1 MDKQRR
7 KFIRGLGAGAS
18 GLLLGKAAFAQ
29 ASAVRVL
36 VGFPPGGAIDLTAR
50 VLAEHLQTG
59 LGGPVV
65 VDNRPGAAGN
75 IAAIALKQAK
85 ADGMTLMLAPVNVY
99 CISPVLYKNLQFDP
113 VKDFAPAGIASELSL
128 GAGGVG
134 RRPPANSVQ
143 ELVAWLK
150 ANPQSANCG
159 MAAPGSEGH
168 LLAFAFSRATGVK
181 LNFIG
186 YKGGA
191 PMTQDLIG
199 GQIPMVFD
207 AIVNQIAPHNG
218 GRIRVLAVSGR
229 ARCEA
234 LPRIPTMAELGYK
247 EVTGETWIGM
257 AVPRGTPEA
266 RIAEL
271 NAAFAGVAREAAVKA
286 RLAQVGLTAQ
296 PGTPEGMARLITS
309 DAERWGVLVKQL
321 GLQLD

>member
-1 MDKQRR
+1 VNQQRR
-7 KFIRGLGAGAS
+7 NFVIGLGAGAS
-18 GLLLGKAAFAQ
+18 SLLVNKAAFAQ

-50 VLAEHLQTG
+50 VLAEHLQSG

-113 VKDFAPAGIASELSL
+113 VKDFAPAGTMASFPWGLAVSS
-128 GAGGVG
+128 GV
-134 RRPPANSVQ
+134 PANSVP

-207 AIVNQIAPHNG
+207 SIVNQIAPHNG
-218 GRIRVLAVSGR
+218 GRIRVLAVSGS

-257 AVPRGTPEA
+257 AVPRGTPDA

-271 NAAFAGVAREAAVKA
+271 NAAFAGVARDPAVKA
-286 RLAQVGLTAQ
+286 RLAQIGLTAQ
-296 PGTPEGMARLITS
+296 PGTPDGMAKLITS
-309 DAERWGVLVKQL
+309 DAERWGALVKQL